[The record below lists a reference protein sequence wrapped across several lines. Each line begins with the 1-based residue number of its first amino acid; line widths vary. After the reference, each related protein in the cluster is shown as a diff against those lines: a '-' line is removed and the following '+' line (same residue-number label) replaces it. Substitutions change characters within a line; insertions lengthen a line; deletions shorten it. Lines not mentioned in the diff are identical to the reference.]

1 MERVEAE
8 CRKCGWVFSTAAK
21 TRTTCPGCRSAVTV
35 RRGRLATNYGEGG
48 EPQGN
53 AWMIVVGWVVGLA
66 LVAYGSFKDRG
77 AGT

>member
-35 RRGRLATNYGEGG
+35 RRDRWATDYGEGG
-48 EPQGN
+48 ESQGN

-66 LVAYGSFKDRG
+66 LVAYGALRG
-77 AGT
+77 KSSET